1 MQGGKDS
8 RKSKQRNK
16 CRKNNNR
23 FKKLKIKIKNRKETK
38 QNSTELQKPN
48 VEAEV
53 YNNTK
58 KCDWEKKEK
67 PKSLIRFHSAN
78 KIDNYNWERG
88 VGGRKKKKKKIQKK
102 LQNKSK
108 HKNNKSFSWA
118 TAIRVLFLSGSQST
132 SPPEDALQHCVH
144 LRTCCGGSS
153 DSNLVLLLSV
163 LASNVHRYQN

>member
-78 KIDNYNWERG
+78 KIGNYNRG
-88 VGGRKKKKKKIQKK
+88 GKRKQKKKEKNPKISIEQVK
-102 LQNKSK
+102 
-108 HKNNKSFSWA
+108 
-118 TAIRVLFLSGSQST
+118 T
-132 SPPEDALQHCVH
+132 
-144 LRTCCGGSS
+144 
-153 DSNLVLLLSV
+153 
-163 LASNVHRYQN
+163 